1 MDLLDFHK
9 HFAAVAGDKARAEYL
24 LAHFRNQSLSAKNDA
39 VGNVWLGE
47 GDLVLAAHMDTV
59 LVPHPPVRQDGRL
72 GGPAVGDNSAGVA
85 VLAILAEEQPPGVI
99 FAFTVGEEGTGNLRG
114 ARALVEETSPRAFV
128 AVDGYLGNLVDRAL
142 GSVRYNVTFK
152 GVGGHSWGD
161 RGTPSATHAL
171 GVSVDHLYALELPV
185 QASLNVG
192 RVWGGSA
199 VNVVAAEAGFS
210 LDLRASQPDTL
221 EQLEDQV
228 RVSMM
233 ASAQSVGVKLELELL
248 GRRPAGG
255 RPDLALV
262 SAAQAA
268 LEADGIQPQRE
279 AGSTDAAAAVEKGIP
294 AIALGV
300 YLGGGAHSEEEW
312 VEQNSLSI
320 GLRVLRRFLASYLG
334 GVRG

>member
-9 HFAAVAGDKARAEYL
+9 RFAAVAGDKARAEYL

-59 LVPHPPVRQDGRL
+59 LVPHPSIRQHGRL
-72 GGPAVGDNSAGVA
+72 GGPAVSDNSAGVA
-85 VLAILAEEQPPGVI
+85 VLAILAEEQTPGVI

-199 VNVVAAEAGFS
+199 VNMVAAEAGLS
-210 LDLRASQPDTL
+210 LDLRAGQPDAL
-221 EQLEDQV
+221 ERLENQA
-228 RVSMM
+228 RESMM

-255 RPDLALV
+255 RPDFALV
-262 SAAQAA
+262 NAAQAA
-268 LEADGIQPQRE
+268 LEAEGIQPRRE
-279 AGSTDAAAAVEKGIP
+279 AGSTDAAAAVERGIP

-312 VEQNSLSI
+312 VEQNSLLV
-320 GLRVLRRFLASYLG
+320 GLRVLRRFLAGYLG